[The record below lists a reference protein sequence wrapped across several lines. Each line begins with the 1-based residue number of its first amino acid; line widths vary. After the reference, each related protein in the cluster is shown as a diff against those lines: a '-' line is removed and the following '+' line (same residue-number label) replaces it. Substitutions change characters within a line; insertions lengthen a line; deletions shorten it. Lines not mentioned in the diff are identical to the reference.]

1 MPPNSRK
8 IVQLQLILVF
18 LRELLQTLKTQL
30 KSSQRQRLHMK
41 NQIELSHLRATQKKV
56 KRLQKLMGS

>member
-18 LRELLQTLKTQL
+18 LREPLQTLKTQL
-30 KSSQRQRLHMK
+30 KSSQRQRLQMK
-41 NQIELSHLRATQKKV
+41 NQIEPSHLQATQKKKV
-56 KRLQKLMGS
+56 KRLQ